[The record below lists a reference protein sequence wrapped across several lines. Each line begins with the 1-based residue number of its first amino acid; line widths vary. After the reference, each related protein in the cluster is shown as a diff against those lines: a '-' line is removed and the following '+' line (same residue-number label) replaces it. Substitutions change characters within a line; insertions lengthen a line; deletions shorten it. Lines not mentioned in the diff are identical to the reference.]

1 MEISESNDEL
11 AGRVAVVAGGGGAFG
26 MAIATALSR
35 LGATVIIADRSEA
48 IVSLSSLDPSIRT
61 YDLDLTDEIE
71 VGSLFS
77 SLERE
82 YARLDVMVHT
92 VGMFIRRD
100 ISEISQAEWDATLAV
115 NLRSFFLCTQAAI
128 RSMRARNE
136 GRIIGITS
144 SIGTV
149 GRPQSSAYAASKAA
163 MQAFTRAVAVDL
175 AATGIT
181 INCIGPGITESP
193 LMRGANSDEEIAAS
207 LARSGRPVSSPE
219 AIVGPIRYLLSE
231 ATRTVSGTTLWM
243 RPPR

>member
-1 MEISESNDEL
+1 MEIPESNDEL
-11 AGRVAVVAGGGGAFG
+11 AGKVALVAGGGGAFG
-26 MAIATALSR
+26 LAISRALTQ
-35 LGATVIIADRSEA
+35 LGATVIIADRSVA
-48 IVSLSSLDPSIRT
+48 VSSLTPLGPLTRT
-61 YDLDLTDEIE
+61 YEVDLTHERE

-77 SLERE
+77 RVEDE
-82 YARLDVMVHT
+82 FDRLDIMVHT
-92 VGMFIRRD
+92 VGMFIRHD
-100 ISEISQAEWDATLAV
+100 VSEISQAEWDATLAV
-115 NLRSFFLCTQAAI
+115 NLRSFFLCTKAAI
-128 RSMRARNE
+128 RSMATRNE

-149 GRPQSSAYAASKAA
+149 GRPRSAAYAASKAA

-175 AATGIT
+175 SSTGIT

-193 LMRGANSDEEIAAS
+193 LMRGANSEEEVAAS
-207 LARSGRPVSSPE
+207 LAHSGRPVSSPE